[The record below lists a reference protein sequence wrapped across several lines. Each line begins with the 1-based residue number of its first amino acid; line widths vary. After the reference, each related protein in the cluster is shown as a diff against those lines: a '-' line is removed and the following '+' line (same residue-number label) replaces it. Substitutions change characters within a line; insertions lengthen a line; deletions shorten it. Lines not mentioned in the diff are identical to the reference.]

1 MATQAPGGSHAVLG
15 KDLERQLSAL
25 LGRRF
30 RTQIRKTG
38 ETPPRVS
45 IIDVAVVITGLDANH
60 VGQTLRRIKDRYP
73 AVNSFWVDWKFPG
86 PRQKNTPVTGVRGIV
101 EVIMLLPG
109 ESATRVRR
117 QAAELLCRWDGLNKG
132 KAITQRAGLW
142 IFAPRWLGGDLSLI
156 DEVCRARG
164 LQEAL
169 AVRAPEHPARV
180 FGEAVEAGSSTDPA
194 GACEQM
200 VGRMLPS
207 ILEKLSETLTEKL
220 TVHIDERLDERF
232 AAFEKQQR
240 HRAGPYA
247 LPDADPRP
255 LSIAQFL
262 KERTEPVP
270 KNFAAAF
277 GALVAVSGIQ
287 IEPHPCTRGCR
298 RRRCRLSPR
307 CSDRRRPSS
316 RASAPRSAGATRSR
330 IGRLWNTAGVIH
342 RRIARASRAAPTALR
357 APARSRARAHWIS

>member
-207 ILEKLSETLTEKL
+207 ILEKLSETLTKTL
-220 TVHIDERLDERF
+220 TVHLDERF

-240 HRAGPYA
+240 PRAGPYA

-277 GALVAVSGIQ
+277 GTLVAVSGIQ
-287 IEPHPCTRGCR
+287 IDPPHALGAPGGGVVS
-298 RRRCRLSPR
+298 SPR
-307 CSDRRRPSS
+307 CSDSRRPSS
-316 RASAPRSAGATRSR
+316 RASPPRAAGATLRETGPS
-330 IGRLWNTAGVIH
+330 WNTAGIFH
-342 RRIARASRAAPTALR
+342 SRIARA
-357 APARSRARAHWIS
+357 